1 MEQQKSFARVL
12 TRKDVLAL
20 AFGAMIGWSW
30 VVLAGTWIESA
41 GSIGA
46 MLAFLIGSIV
56 VIFVGLTYA
65 ELTPAMPKAGGEFVF
80 SYRAMGITPSFIC
93 GWILAL
99 GYTSVVAF
107 EAVALPTVVEY
118 LVPDY
123 KHGYLWT
130 VAGWDVYASWALI
143 GIIGSIIL
151 TIVNYIGIKPA
162 AFLQGVLTL
171 LIVAVGILLMTGAL
185 FNGNSGYME
194 PLFVGGIK
202 GILVVLIMTPF
213 MFVGFDVIPQ
223 AAEEMNIPLKSI
235 GIILL
240 VSIFLAALWYIMVV
254 FSVSVALTEQ
264 QMHASSLP
272 TADAMA
278 ALFNSGWA
286 AKLLILGGIGGI
298 ITSWNSFFVGA
309 SRVIFAMARARLLPD
324 FLGQLHPRFKTPG
337 NAILLVGVLSTL
349 APLLGRKML
358 VWLVDAG
365 SLATIVAWT
374 MVALSFLILRYR
386 EPEMERPFKVSYG
399 KPVGFLAVIFSLGL
413 IALYLPG
420 SPSALVWPYE
430 WLIFLGWCA
439 LGLIFYFWTRSSHA
453 GTRAA
458 MQEVLQ
464 IEE

>member
-1 MEQQKSFARVL
+1 MAQKESFARVL

-20 AFGAMIGWSW
+20 AFGAMIGWGW
-30 VVLAGTWIESA
+30 VVLAGTWVESA

-80 SYRAMGITPSFIC
+80 SFRAMGITPSFIC

-118 LVPDY
+118 LIPDY

-151 TIVNYIGIKPA
+151 TIVNYVGIKPA

-171 LIVAVGILLMTGAL
+171 LIAVVGILLMTGAL
-185 FNGNSGYME
+185 FNGNPAYME

-202 GILVVLIMTPF
+202 GIFVVLIMTPF

-235 GIILL
+235 GKILL
-240 VSIFLAALWYIMVV
+240 LSIFLAALWYIMVI

-264 QMHASSLP
+264 QMHASRLP

-278 ALFNSGWA
+278 ALFKGGWA

-374 MVALSFLILRYR
+374 MVAISFLILRYR
-386 EPEMERPFKVSYG
+386 EPAMERPFKVSYG
-399 KPVGFLAVIFSLGL
+399 KPVGFLAVIFSLAL
-413 IALYLPG
+413 VFLYLPG
-420 SPSALVWPYE
+420 SPAALVWPYE

-439 LGLIFYFWTRSSHA
+439 LGVVFYFWARSSHA
-453 GTRAA
+453 QTTAI
-458 MQEVLQ
+458 MQELLQ
-464 IEE
+464 AEK

>member
-1 MEQQKSFARVL
+1 MAQKESFARVL

-20 AFGAMIGWSW
+20 AFGAMIGWGW
-30 VVLAGTWIESA
+30 VVLAGTWVESA

-80 SYRAMGITPSFIC
+80 SFRAMGVTPSFIC

-118 LVPDY
+118 LIPDY

-130 VAGWDVYASWALI
+130 VAGWDVYASWALV

-151 TIVNYIGIKPA
+151 TIINYVGIKPA

-171 LIVAVGILLMTGAL
+171 LIAVVGIMLMTGAL
-185 FNGNSGYME
+185 FNGNTGYLE
-194 PLFVGGIK
+194 PLFVGGMK
-202 GILVVLIMTPF
+202 GVFAVLIMTPF

-223 AAEEMNIPLKSI
+223 AAEEMNIPFKSI
-235 GIILL
+235 GKILL
-240 VSIFLAALWYIMVV
+240 LSIFLAALWYIMVI

-264 QMHASSLP
+264 QMHASKLP

-278 ALFNSGWA
+278 ALFKGGWA

-309 SRVIFAMARARLLPD
+309 SRVIFAMARAKLLPD
-324 FLGQLHPRFKTPG
+324 FLGQLHPRYKTPA

-374 MVALSFLILRYR
+374 MVAISFLILRYR
-386 EPEMERPFKVSYG
+386 EPEMERPFRVSYG
-399 KPVGFLAVIFSLGL
+399 KPVGFLAVIFSLAL
-413 IALYLPG
+413 ILLYLPG
-420 SPSALVWPYE
+420 SPAALVWPYE

-439 LGLIFYFWTRSSHA
+439 LGVVFYFWARSSHA
-453 GTRAA
+453 QTTAIMR
-458 MQEVLQ
+458 ELLQ
-464 IEE
+464 AEK

>member
-1 MEQQKSFARVL
+1 MEKRKSFARVL

-30 VVLAGTWIESA
+30 VVLAGTWVESA

-185 FNGNSGYME
+185 FNGNPGYME
-194 PLFVGGIK
+194 PLFVDGIK

-223 AAEEMNIPLKSI
+223 AAEEMNIPFKSI
-235 GIILL
+235 GKILL
-240 VSIFLAALWYIMVV
+240 LSIFLAALWYIMIVY
-254 FSVSVALTEQ
+254 SVSVALTEQ

-278 ALFNSGWA
+278 VLFKGGWA

-324 FLGQLHPRFKTPG
+324 FLAQLHPRFKTPG
-337 NAILLVGVLSTL
+337 NAILLVGLLSTL

-413 IALYLPG
+413 IFLYLPG
-420 SPSALVWPYE
+420 SPAALVWPYE

-439 LGLIFYFWTRSSHA
+439 LGLVFYFWTRSSHA
-453 GTRAA
+453 ETRAA

-464 IEE
+464 IEK

>member
-1 MEQQKSFARVL
+1 MAQKESFARVL

-20 AFGAMIGWSW
+20 AFGAMIGWGW
-30 VVLAGTWIESA
+30 VVLAGTWVESA

-80 SYRAMGITPSFIC
+80 SFRAMGITPSFIC

-118 LVPDY
+118 LIPDY

-130 VAGWDVYASWALI
+130 VAGWDVYASWALV

-151 TIVNYIGIKPA
+151 TIINYVGIKPA

-171 LIVAVGILLMTGAL
+171 LIAVVGIMLMTGAL
-185 FNGNSGYME
+185 FYGNPGYME

-202 GILVVLIMTPF
+202 GIFVVLIMTPF

-223 AAEEMNIPLKSI
+223 AAEEMNIPFKSI
-235 GIILL
+235 GKILL
-240 VSIFLAALWYIMVV
+240 LSIFLAALWYIMVI

-264 QMHASSLP
+264 QMHASKLP

-278 ALFNSGWA
+278 ALFKGGWA
-286 AKLLILGGIGGI
+286 A
-298 ITSWNSFFVGA
+298 
-309 SRVIFAMARARLLPD
+309 
-324 FLGQLHPRFKTPG
+324 
-337 NAILLVGVLSTL
+337 
-349 APLLGRKML
+349 
-358 VWLVDAG
+358 
-365 SLATIVAWT
+365 
-374 MVALSFLILRYR
+374 
-386 EPEMERPFKVSYG
+386 
-399 KPVGFLAVIFSLGL
+399 
-413 IALYLPG
+413 
-420 SPSALVWPYE
+420 
-430 WLIFLGWCA
+430 
-439 LGLIFYFWTRSSHA
+439 
-453 GTRAA
+453 
-458 MQEVLQ
+458 
-464 IEE
+464 